1 VTEVSNVSSESSFE
15 EAPHALERVRASAL
29 LGSDLTQ
36 GLSSARAAELR
47 RVHGDNALPE
57 KPARSTLAVFAG
69 QFASPLIYL
78 LFGAAAVSFSLG
90 HFSDGVV
97 ICVVVL
103 LNAVIGAVQEGRAE
117 RSLSALLSVAATKA
131 RVVRDGRLQTV
142 EARTLVPGD
151 LIALE
156 AGDAVTADA
165 RITEAAQL
173 QVAEAALTG
182 ESVPS
187 QKQTEPVPVDTPV
200 ADRSNML
207 FAGTNVTSGRARGL
221 VTSTGTHTE
230 IGRIARL
237 ADDAHSAPTPLE
249 ARVAHFGRLVIYAAV
264 GIFALVLGVGYLDGI
279 PLAELLMVA
288 ISQVVGMIPEGL
300 PVAVTIAL
308 AIGVQR
314 MARRRAVVRKLS
326 AIETLGSTT
335 VICSDKTGTLTKNE
349 MTVTELHLA
358 DGSAWSV
365 SGIGY
370 GPRGDLRRRGDG
382 RAPDAPAAE
391 PPPPELRVLLEAALL
406 CNDAE
411 LHLSREG
418 EPQPV
423 GDPTEVALVTLALK
437 AGVTPREVREA
448 APRLAELPFDSATK
462 LMATSHQ
469 RGEHTITFAKG
480 APEALLDRC
489 THRLRDGRAEPLD
502 AESRA
507 LLERAAAGMAR
518 AALRVL
524 ALAQREGPAL
534 DPSQG
539 IDGLGDGLVLLGLVG
554 QIDPPRDEV
563 KTAVAQC
570 REAGVRAVMVTGDHK
585 ATGVAIAEALG
596 IADAESTAVDGTEL
610 ARMDDAALDAVLPH
624 VAVFARVHPAQKL
637 RIIEAYQRRGEVVAM
652 TGDGVNDA
660 PALARADVG
669 VAMGITGTDVA
680 KQAAKVV
687 IADDDFA
694 TIVAAVEEGRVV
706 YRNIKKAVL
715 LLFSTSAAEVLV
727 LLGALVLGYPPPLA
741 AVQILWNNLVT
752 EGLITV
758 NLVMEPAEGD
768 EMRSPPVPRSE
779 PLVPRTMMWRLILMT
794 TTITA
799 VSLGWFLVRTRAGLP
814 AAQVATETFTLITIC
829 EWYNVLNCRSER
841 QSAFGLGLLRN
852 PFLLGGIAAGALL
865 QLLVVYVPV
874 LNGVFKTVPLGVRDA
889 LLLAV
894 VGSAVLWVEEL
905 RKLALRHG
913 LPPAAG
919 PHGRPI
925 SQRTLASS
933 GALGPR
939 RNEA

>member
-1 VTEVSNVSSESSFE
+1 VSSESPSDE
-15 EAPHALERVRASAL
+15 PPHAVERMRASEL
-29 LGSDLTQ
+29 LGSDLTH
-36 GLSSARAAELR
+36 GLSSARATELR

-57 KPARSTLAVFAG
+57 KRARSTLAVFAG
-69 QFASPLIYL
+69 QFANPLIYL
-78 LFGAAAVSFSLG
+78 LFGAAAVSFALG
-90 HFSDGVV
+90 HISDGVV

-117 RSLSALLSVAATKA
+117 RSLSALLGVASAKA

-187 QKQTEPVPVDTPV
+187 AKQTGGLPANTPV

-207 FAGTNVTSGRARGL
+207 FAGTSVTSGRARAL

-230 IGRIARL
+230 IGGIARL

-249 ARVAHFGRLVIYAAV
+249 ARVSHFGRLVIYAAV
-264 GIFALVLGVGYLDGI
+264 GIFALVLGVGTLDGV

-370 GPRGDLRRRGDG
+370 GPRGALRRAGDG
-382 RAPDAPAAE
+382 APEPSAEEPAA
-391 PPPPELRVLLEAALL
+391 PELRALVEAALL
-406 CNDAE
+406 CNDAD
-411 LHLSREG
+411 LHLPHDG
-418 EPQPV
+418 EAQPV

-437 AGVTPREVREA
+437 AGLAPREVRGA

-462 LMATSHQ
+462 LMATSHR
-469 RGEHTITFAKG
+469 RGDQTITFAKG
-480 APEALLDRC
+480 APEVLLGRC
-489 THRLRDGRAEPLD
+489 SHRLRNGRAEPLD
-502 AESRA
+502 AESRER
-507 LLERAAAGMAR
+507 LERAAAGMAR

-534 DPSQG
+534 DPSHG
-539 IDGLGDGLVLLGLVG
+539 IDGLGKELVLLGLVG

-563 KTAVAQC
+563 KAAVAEC
-570 REAGVRAVMVTGDHK
+570 RAAGVRAVMVTGDHK

-596 IADAESTAVDGTEL
+596 IAHAQSVAVDGTEL
-610 ARMDDAALDAVLPH
+610 ARMDDAALDAVLPR

-660 PALARADVG
+660 PGLARADVG

-727 LLGALVLGYPPPLA
+727 LLGALLLGYPPPLA
-741 AVQILWNNLVT
+741 AVQILWNNLIT

-779 PLVPRTMMWRLILMT
+779 PLVPRTMMWRLALMT
-794 TTITA
+794 ATITA

-841 QSAFGLGLLRN
+841 QSALGLGLLRN
-852 PFLLGGIAAGALL
+852 PFLFAGIAAGALL

-905 RKLALRHG
+905 RKLALRRSP
-913 LPPAAG
+913 PPAAG
-919 PHGRPI
+919 VRGRPPAEPEPGGP
-925 SQRTLASS
+925 L
-933 GALGPR
+933 GAR
-939 RNEA
+939 RKEA